1 MAVES
6 TLPLLMAQQM
16 GPAARLVHEVA
27 THPEVAQTMARQMS
41 EALLQ
46 QESQQVQ
53 KPEQT
58 DLSAAVRDENEGGS
72 KGGRH
77 ALHERRARTEPEP
90 ESASS
95 PSTEGP
101 FLGNLVNR
109 KV

>member
-16 GPAARLVHEVA
+16 GPAARLVHDVA
-27 THPEVAQTMARQMS
+27 THPEVFQTTARQMS

-53 KPEQT
+53 KSEHSE
-58 DLSAAVRDENEGGS
+58 LSAAVREDTDGESRGQS
-72 KGGRH
+72 
-77 ALHERRARTEPEP
+77 AFHERRKRPEAETECV
-90 ESASS
+90 ST

-109 KV
+109 KI